1 MRMRDWSSDVGSS
14 DLQLSAQPKNRG
26 IDEATTLESLVQDE
40 YEKPIGKTP
49 RLEET
54 AFQLYTSGT
63 TGKPKGVMLSH
74 GGTNMMR
81 LSEHLEPAYRW
92 EAGDSFV
99 NGLPNFHLLH
109 IGLALQCLYHVVT
122 IDIVRQFAPGALLAA
137 IDGMNP
143 SWLPLTPTLL

>member
-1 MRMRDWSSDVGSS
+1 MRISDWSSDVCSS
-14 DLQLSAQPKNRG
+14 DLLAGQIADSEASHAIVEREQAELWEAACAHLSAPPKTIW

-40 YEKPIGKTP
+40 SEKPIGKTP
-49 RLEET
+49 RLEDT

-99 NGLPNFHLLH
+99 NGLPNFHPLH
-109 IGLALQCLYHVVT
+109 IGIRSAEHT
-122 IDIVRQFAPGALLAA
+122 
-137 IDGMNP
+137 
-143 SWLPLTPTLL
+143 SELP